1 MRRLYATARKLEG
14 LPRHASLHAAG
25 IVFSDEAIEQVC
37 PLIDVDEG
45 VCATQFT
52 MEYLEELGL
61 IKMDFLGLR
70 NLTIID
76 EIVQHINATADK
88 QLDIMRIPLNNAK
101 TYALIRAVDTVGVF
115 QLESEGMKNLIR
127 KMQPDCFED
136 IVATI
141 ALFRPGPMENIP
153 EYLDRESIRK
163 RSIISIPACSRSYR
177 IPMVS

>member
-1 MRRLYATARKLEG
+1 
-14 LPRHASLHAAG
+14 
-25 IVFSDEAIEQVC
+25 
-37 PLIDVDEG
+37 
-45 VCATQFT
+45 

-88 QLDIMRIPLNNAK
+88 QLDIMRIPLDDAK

-141 ALFRPGPMENIP
+141 ALFRPGPMETFRNI
-153 EYLDRESIRK
+153 
-163 RSIISIPACSRSYR
+163 
-177 IPMVS
+177 

>member
-61 IKMDFLGLR
+61 IKMEFSWELR

-88 QLDIMRIPLNNAK
+88 QLDIMRIPLDDAK

-115 QLESEGMKNLIR
+115 QLESEGNEKS
-127 KMQPDCFED
+127 D
-136 IVATI
+136 T
-141 ALFRPGPMENIP
+141 ENAAG
-153 EYLDRESIRK
+153 LL
-163 RSIISIPACSRSYR
+163 
-177 IPMVS
+177 